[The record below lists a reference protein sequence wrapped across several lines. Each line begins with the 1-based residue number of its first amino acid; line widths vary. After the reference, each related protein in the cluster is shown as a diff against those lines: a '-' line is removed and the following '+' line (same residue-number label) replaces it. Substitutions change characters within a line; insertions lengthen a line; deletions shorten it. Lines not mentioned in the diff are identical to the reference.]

1 MLYING
7 EWQQARSGKT
17 VPVKNPATG
26 EVIQEVAY
34 GGEQETRQA
43 IASAKEAFAG
53 WKEKTGKERGA
64 YLDRIAENMRKA
76 QDAIAETMTL
86 EMGKPLSEA
95 KGEVAIAIDYVD
107 WYAEEAKR
115 VYGDLIPASEENKR
129 LMVFR
134 EPVGVVGA
142 ITPWNFPVAMI
153 TRKVAPA
160 LAAGCTFVLKPALE
174 TPLSAIK
181 VMECFH
187 EAGLPK
193 GAANLVIGAA
203 AEIGAEFT
211 RNPDVRK
218 ITFTGS
224 TEVGKKLI
232 RASADTVKKVSMEL
246 GGHAPFIVFAD
257 ADLDAAVEGVMAT
270 KFRNCGQTCI
280 STNRIYV
287 EEGVADEFGEKLA
300 RRVASLTIGDGM
312 QEGTDVGPLINEA
325 ALAKVQAHIDDA
337 VQKDGKILCG
347 GRPATVEGLSGNFFE
362 PTVINYASD
371 DMQIAREETFG
382 PVAPIFTFNSEED
395 LMKKVNHPE
404 YGLAAYFYTK
414 DLDRAFRT
422 MSKLEY
428 GIIGVNDPRP
438 IVAQAPF
445 GGVKESG
452 IGREGGKSGIVE
464 FLEEKFVSI
473 RMG

>member
-7 EWQQARSGKT
+7 EWKQAQSGKT

-26 EVIQEVAY
+26 EVIQHVAY
-34 GGEQETRQA
+34 GGELETRQA
-43 IASAKEAFAG
+43 IASAKEAFDV
-53 WKEKTGKERGA
+53 WKGKTGKERGA
-64 YLDRIAENMRKA
+64 FLERIAENMRRER
-76 QDAIAETMTL
+76 DNIAEAVTR
-86 EMGKPLSEA
+86 EMGKPLGEA
-95 KGEVAIAIDYVD
+95 TGEVQLAIEYVE

-115 VYGDLIPASEENKR
+115 VYGDVIPASHENKR

-134 EPVGVVGA
+134 EPVGVVAA

-153 TRKVAPA
+153 TRKLAPA
-160 LAAGCTFVLKPALE
+160 LAAGCSFVLKPALE
-174 TPLSAIK
+174 TPVSAVK
-181 VMECFH
+181 VIECFH
-187 EAGLPK
+187 EAGLPR
-193 GAANLVIGAA
+193 GVANLVIGPAQ
-203 AEIGAEFT
+203 EIGAELT

-232 RASADTVKKVSMEL
+232 RQSADTVKKVSMEL

-257 ADLDAAVEGVMAT
+257 ADLDEAVEGVMQT

-287 EEGVADEFGEKLA
+287 EDSVADDFGEKLA

-312 QEGTDVGPLINEA
+312 QEGTDVGPLINQSAVE
-325 ALAKVQAHIDDA
+325 KVQDHIEDA
-337 VQKDGKILCG
+337 IQKKGKILCG
-347 GRPATVEGLSGNFFE
+347 GRPTTVEGLSGHFFE
-362 PTVINYASD
+362 PTVIHNASD
-371 DMQIAREETFG
+371 EMKIAREETFG
-382 PVAPIFTFNSEED
+382 PVAPIFTFHGIDD
-395 LMKKVNHPE
+395 LAKKVNHPE

-414 DLDRAFRT
+414 NVDRAFQT
-422 MSKLEY
+422 VSKLEY

-438 IVAQAPF
+438 VVVQAPF

-452 IGREGGKSGIVE
+452 IGREGGTSGILE
-464 FLEEKFVSI
+464 FLEEKFVSF
-473 RMG
+473 RMT